1 MVWLKPEPPV
11 DEETLEEACVPE
23 PVDETAVL
31 APPAVPPVLTMLP
44 LLPAGDPCRSHLLLG
59 LYAA

>member
-1 MVWLKPEPPV
+1 M